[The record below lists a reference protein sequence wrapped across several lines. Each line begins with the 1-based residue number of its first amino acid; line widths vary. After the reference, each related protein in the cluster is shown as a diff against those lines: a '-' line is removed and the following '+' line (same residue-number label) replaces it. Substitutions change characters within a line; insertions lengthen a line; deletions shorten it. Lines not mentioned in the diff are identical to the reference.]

1 MEYNTTRNHLTIR
14 EYGRNVQKM
23 VEYILTIED
32 PEKRK
37 RNAYAVIELMGIL
50 NPSLKNV
57 EDYKH
62 KLWDHLFQISNFK
75 LEVDAPYPK
84 PTREELSAKP
94 DPIPYPTRSS
104 KLAHLGSNLEGLIEK
119 ALEETDPEKKQ
130 GFANSIAYY
139 MKLAYS
145 NWHKEIVH
153 DDAIQSEL
161 SDITN
166 GQLAFTNTPSVKAFR
181 PDNNNGRDNKSNFN
195 KRNKFQPR
203 NGNGGNN
210 NGNNNRRNNN
220 NNNNG
225 GGFKKKRFL

>member
-32 PEKRK
+32 PEQRK
-37 RNAYAVIELMGIL
+37 KNAHAVIELMGIL

-62 KLWDHLFQISNFK
+62 KLWDHLFQISDFK
-75 LEVDAPYPK
+75 LDVDAPYPA
-84 PTREELSAKP
+84 PTPEELSAKP
-94 DPIPYPTRSS
+94 TPIPYPTRSS

-119 ALEETDPEKKQ
+119 ALEETDADKKQ

-166 GQLAFTNTPSVKAFR
+166 GQLTFTNTPSVKAFR
-181 PDNNNGRDNKSNFN
+181 PDNGRDRDKGNFS
-195 KRNKFQPR
+195 KRNKFQQRNGNNGNGSGNRR
-203 NGNGGNN
+203 NGNG
-210 NGNNNRRNNN
+210 NGN
-220 NNNNG
+220 
-225 GGFKKKRFL
+225 FKKKRFI

>member
-1 MEYNTTRNHLTIR
+1 MEYNTTRNHLIIR

-37 RNAYAVIELMGIL
+37 KNAHAVIELMGIL

-62 KLWDHLFQISNFK
+62 KLWDHLFQISDFN
-75 LEVDAPYPK
+75 LDVEAPYPK
-84 PTREELSAKP
+84 PTKEELSAKP
-94 DPIPYPTRSS
+94 EPIPYPTRSS
-104 KLAHLGSNLEGLIEK
+104 KLAHLGSNLEALIEK
-119 ALEETDPEKKQ
+119 ALEETDPDKKQ

-166 GQLAFTNTPSVKAFR
+166 GQLTFTNTPSVKAFR
-181 PDNNNGRDNKSNFN
+181 PDNGRDRDKGNFN
-195 KRNKFQPR
+195 KRNKFQQRNGNNSNGNGNRR
-203 NGNGGNN
+203 NGNG
-210 NGNNNRRNNN
+210 NGN
-220 NNNNG
+220 
-225 GGFKKKRFL
+225 FKKKRFI

>member
-1 MEYNTTRNHLTIR
+1 MEYNTTRNQLIIR

-32 PEKRK
+32 TEKREK
-37 RNAYAVIELMGIL
+37 NAQAVIELMGIL

-62 KLWDHLFQISNFK
+62 KLWDHLFQISDFR

-84 PTREELSAKP
+84 PTPEELRAKP

-119 ALEETDPEKKQ
+119 ALAETDPDKRQ

-166 GQLAFTNTPSVKAFR
+166 GQLTFTNTPSVKVFR
-181 PDNNNGRDNKSNFN
+181 PENNRDRERSNFNN
-195 KRNKFQPR
+195 KRNKFQQR
-203 NGNGGNN
+203 NGNGGNGN
-210 NGNNNRRNNN
+210 NNNNRRNG
-220 NNNNG
+220 NG
-225 GGFKKKRFL
+225 NSNFKKKRFL